1 MFIQKV
7 YTRFGYLRGD
17 KMKVSE
23 RVEALRG
30 LMNEKN
36 IDLYM
41 IPTADYHNSEYV
53 GEHFKARAF
62 VTGFTGS
69 AGTALIGKSEA
80 GLWTDGRY
88 FLQAGEQLKGSG
100 VDLFKM
106 GNPGVPTIAEYI
118 EKNLPEGGVLGFDG
132 RSVSFGEGLDLEK
145 IVKAK
150 GGKIVYDLDLVDKI
164 WEDRPPLSEEPIFYL
179 GEEYSGESAAS
190 KIERVRDV
198 MKKHGADSHII
209 TTLDDTGWLLNIR
222 GRDVEYFPLILCY
235 SVVYN
240 DRVDL
245 YIDERKVSDDIKKK
259 LVADNVVIK
268 PYNDIYEDVKS
279 LSGKVIVDPDRLNYA
294 MYKNIPEG
302 VEVAEAMNPTI
313 LMKAIKND
321 VELENIRKAHI
332 KDGIAHT
339 KLIYWMKKLVKE
351 GKIENETEISV
362 SNKLEELRAEQGDF
376 ICPSFAPISGF
387 AENGAIVHYS
397 ATEETNKGL
406 KLGNLLLTD
415 TGANYIE
422 GSTDITRTTAIGDV
436 PRFMKEDFTIVLS
449 SNLRLTRAKF
459 LYGCIGMNLDIVAR
473 EPFWKRGLN
482 FNHGTGHGVGYLGNI
497 HEPPAGFRWQYRK
510 HETQPLEPGMI
521 ITNEPG
527 LYIAGSHGIRI
538 ENEMLVKDF
547 IENEYGRFLGFE
559 AITFVPIDRDAI
571 IPELLS
577 DEDRMELNSYHQ
589 KVYELI
595 GPHLEEEERQWLFEV
610 TREI

>member
-1 MFIQKV
+1 
-7 YTRFGYLRGD
+7 
-17 KMKVSE
+17 MKVVE
-23 RVEALRG
+23 RIEALRS
-30 LMNEKN
+30 LMKDGG
-36 IDLYM
+36 IDFYM
-41 IPTADYHNSEYV
+41 IPTADFHNSEYV
-53 GEHFKARAF
+53 GEHFKSRAF
-62 VTGFTGS
+62 ITGFDGS
-69 AGTALIGKSEA
+69 AGTALIGMKEA

-88 FLQAGEQLKGSG
+88 FLQAGNQLKGSG

-106 GNPGVPTIAEYI
+106 GNPGVPTISEYI
-118 EKNLPEGGVLGFDG
+118 AENLPEGGVLAFDG
-132 RSVSFGEGLDLEK
+132 RSVSFGEGLELES
-145 IVKAK
+145 IVKSK
-150 GGKIVYDLDLVDKI
+150 NGKIIYDLDLVDRV

-179 GEEYSGESAAS
+179 GEEYSGESASS
-190 KIERVRDV
+190 KINRVRDV
-198 MKKHGADSHII
+198 MKKHGADAHII

-235 SVVYN
+235 SVVYP

-245 YIDERKVSDDIKKK
+245 YIDDKKISKDIMDRLKK
-259 LVADNVVIK
+259 DNVVVK

-279 LSGKVIVDPDRLNYA
+279 ISGSVLVDPDRLNFA
-294 MYKNIPEG
+294 MYKNIPDSATI
-302 VEVAEAMNPTI
+302 VELMNPTI
-313 LMKAIKND
+313 LMKAVKNET
-321 VELENIRKAHI
+321 ELENIRKAHL

-339 KLIYWMKKLVKE
+339 KFIYWLKKLVRE
-351 GKIENETEISV
+351 GKIEDHTEISV

-376 ICPSFAPISGF
+376 ICPSFEPISGF

-397 ATEETNKGL
+397 ATEETDK
-406 KLGNLLLTD
+406 KLTTGNLLLTD
-415 TGANYIE
+415 TGANFIE
-422 GSTDITRTTAIGDV
+422 GSTDITRTTALGEV

-497 HEPPAGFRWQYRK
+497 HEPPTGFRWQYRK
-510 HETQPLEPGMI
+510 HETYPFEPGMI

-547 IENEYGRFLGFE
+547 IENEYGRFLCFE
-559 AITFVPIDRDAI
+559 PITFVPIDRDAI

-577 DEDRMELNSYHQ
+577 EEDRMELNSYHQ

>member
-150 GGKIVYDLDLVDKI
+150 GGKIVYDLDLLDKI